1 MDNLWVVRSVAAR
14 LAAKLP
20 SSVDFADLHGA
31 GVLGL
36 MDAAEKFDTTRGARF
51 RTYAEVRIHG
61 AILDYLRSLSW
72 APRTMH
78 RRAREVDA
86 ARSAIEQRTY
96 DRATVAELAQELDL
110 TVDQCHHLLMQVNTI
125 SFYEADIPGQ
135 EKRIGHLSS
144 SEACNPLM
152 QLESKARIELVREA
166 IETLSE
172 RHKLVL
178 WLYYYEELTM
188 KEVGAVMEVNEA
200 RVSQLHSR
208 AISNLRREVS
218 QRLYFQNANSER

>member
-1 MDNLWVVRSVAAR
+1 MTVDNNDRDSEFGAQTRIDEDNSRRDELVMENLWVVRSVAAR

-36 MDAAEKFDTTRGARF
+36 MDAADKFDTTRGARF
-51 RTYAEVRIHG
+51 R
-61 AILDYLRSLSW
+61 
-72 APRTMH
+72 
-78 RRAREVDA
+78 EVDA
-86 ARSAIEQRTY
+86 ARTAVEQRTY

-110 TVDQCHHLLMQVNTI
+110 TVDQCHHLLMQVNAI

-135 EKRIGHLSS
+135 EKRMGHLSS

-152 QLESKARIELVREA
+152 QLETKARIELVFEA

-188 KEVGAVMEVNEA
+188 KEVGSVMEVNEA
-200 RVSQLHSR
+200 RVSQLHSK
-208 AISNLRREVS
+208 AIANLRREVS
-218 QRLYFQNANSER
+218 ERLYCQNMSSER